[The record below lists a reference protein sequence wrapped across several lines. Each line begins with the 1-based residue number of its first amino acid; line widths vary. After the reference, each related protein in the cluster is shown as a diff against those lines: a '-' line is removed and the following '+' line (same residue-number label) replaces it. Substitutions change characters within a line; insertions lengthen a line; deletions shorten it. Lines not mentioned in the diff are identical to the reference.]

1 MLKFELQK
9 AADKLIN
16 EIFAV
21 KKGETVVIT
30 ADTMSDEGL
39 VDAVAASVYSVGG
52 FPMVITIATPG
63 GVGKAADPDIPVEA
77 LTGALLGADV
87 WVEFNHQWMLY
98 STPFEIAMEKN
109 PKLRYMCLVDFSQ
122 ELLIRTV
129 GNVETPQLQIFMAA
143 FAQRHI
149 DAKEMRVTTPA
160 GTDVSFELDP
170 NHLVCNDC
178 GNATVPGMHMLTG
191 QLNIVP
197 RFGTINGKIVFDGT
211 ITPPFGKVPSQPVVL
226 TVENSKIVKFE
237 GGPEAAE
244 YEKYL
249 KSFDDEGMFK
259 MAHIAYGFNPGAKLT
274 GNVVEDERVWGC
286 TEWGIGYV
294 SPIDAPPVGQDAKS
308 HTDGICLNSTVWL
321 DGKLIMEEGVVVDA
335 ELAALSPVK

>member
-1 MLKFELQK
+1 MYKFELQK

-21 KKGETVVIT
+21 KKGEVVVIT
-30 ADTMSDEGL
+30 CDTLSDMGL
-39 VDAVAASVYSVGG
+39 IDAVASSAYAAGG
-52 FPMVITIATPG
+52 VPMTITIPTPG
-63 GVGKAADPDIPVEA
+63 GVGKAADPDIPVES
-77 LTGALLGADV
+77 LTGAFLGADV
-87 WVEFNHQWMLY
+87 WIEFNHQWLLY

-109 PKLRYMCLVDFSQ
+109 PKLRYMCLVDFDQ
-122 ELLIRTV
+122 ALLIRTV
-129 GNVETPQLQIFMAA
+129 GNVETPQLQKFMTA
-143 FAQRHI
+143 FTKRHLT
-149 DAKEMRVTTPA
+149 AKKMHVTTPA
-160 GTDVSFELDP
+160 GTDVSFDMDN

-178 GNATVPGMHMLTG
+178 GNATAPGMHMLTG
-191 QLNIVP
+191 QINVVP
-197 RFGTINGKIVFDGT
+197 KFGTIQGKIVFDGT
-211 ITPPFGKVPSQPVVL
+211 ITPPFGKIPSQPVVL
-226 TVENSKIVKFE
+226 TIQNSKIVKFE
-237 GGPEAAE
+237 GGPEATE

-259 MAHIAYGFNPGAKLT
+259 MAHIAYGFNPGARLG

-321 DGKLIMEEGVVVDA
+321 DDVMLMNEGQIVDK
-335 ELAALSPVK
+335 ELLELSPVK